1 MECEW
6 DKIDISQPREQQ
18 ASEEN
23 GLRRALSLSM
33 EIKNIK
39 LSLFC
44 VCVLEFS
51 PGHKAGCTGHLYQ
64 RFFIGGFV
72 QSGARLN
79 VQNII
84 RHAAFK
90 LQDDD
95 LYTHAADSVSRSGK
109 KF

>member
-1 MECEW
+1 MGQNRY
-6 DKIDISQPREQQ
+6 ISTKRAAGQRGKWIAP
-18 ASEEN
+18 
-23 GLRRALSLSM
+23 RALSLSM